1 MAEHEPGGVIK
12 PDATSLILFMTATL
26 MNSTSNLRDIALEI
40 FKRTLAAIDVESVVR
55 ASVRLDAGRLLIGAN
70 EVDLS
75 RFKGVVV
82 IAVGKASVPMAR
94 AVEDSLG
101 PPPADGLV
109 VTNAMT
115 GRPPRSLPVMVGGHP
130 LPNAGSLDA
139 ASAALKILRAND
151 SEETLVLFLVSGGG
165 SALFELPVDAAIT
178 LDDLQAVN
186 LALVGCGAVI
196 SEMNVVR
203 RFLSAVKG
211 GRLAAAAPRSRQ
223 ISLYVSDVNSDDL
236 STVSSGPTLP
246 SAATRADFDRVV
258 ERYGLLDKFPARVS
272 ALIAGAGLPDLPRA
286 SAEDS
291 RRRSHHLLL
300 DNRMALVE
308 ARRIAESD
316 FGCVVEIAEDLVE
329 GEVEEMAGAH
339 IERLSALRKRH
350 PGELVCLLSG
360 GEVICPVRGNGQG
373 GRNQEFVLRAAMRL
387 HGVENIVVLSA
398 GTDGIDGNSPA
409 DGAIAD
415 GATVGRG
422 MAVKA
427 PPNIFCANSN
437 SFNFFNALGDTIIT
451 GPTGNNV
458 RDVRILLA
466 R

>member
-1 MAEHEPGGVIK
+1 
-12 PDATSLILFMTATL
+12 L
-26 MNSTSNLRDIALEI
+26 
-40 FKRTLAAIDVESVVR
+40 
-55 ASVRLDAGRLLIGAN
+55 
-70 EVDLS
+70 
-75 RFKGVVV
+75 
-82 IAVGKASVPMAR
+82 
-94 AVEDSLG
+94 
-101 PPPADGLV
+101 
-109 VTNAMT
+109 
-115 GRPPRSLPVMVGGHP
+115 LPVMVGGHP

-165 SALFELPVDAAIT
+165 SALFELPIDAAIT
-178 LDDLQAVN
+178 LGDLQAVN
-186 LALVGCGAVI
+186 HALVGCGAVI

-246 SAATRADFDRVV
+246 SSATRADFAHVI
-258 ERYGLLDKFPARVS
+258 ERYDLLDKFPARVS
-272 ALIAGAGLPDLPRA
+272 ALITSRIFPDLPRA
-286 SAEDS
+286 NAEDG

-300 DNRMALVE
+300 DNRRALVE
-308 ARRIAESD
+308 AKRVAESD
-316 FGCVVEIAEDLVE
+316 FGCVVEVAEDLVE
-329 GEVEEMAGAH
+329 GDVETMMLAH
-339 IERLSALRKRH
+339 VERVVALRHAHRGKT
-350 PGELVCLLSG
+350 VCLLSG
-360 GEVICPVRGNGQG
+360 GEAVCPVRGAGQG
-373 GRNQEFVLRAAMRL
+373 GRNQEFALRAAIHLRQRGL
-387 HGVENIVVLSA
+387 SDIVVLSA

-409 DGAIAD
+409 AGSTAD
-415 GATVGRG
+415 SDTLRRAEEKGVSAERSLQ
-422 MAVKA
+422 
-427 PPNIFCANSN
+427 NSD

>member
-1 MAEHEPGGVIK
+1 
-12 PDATSLILFMTATL
+12 LIRFNT
-26 MNSTSNLRDIALEI
+26 MNSTPNLRDIALEI
-40 FKRTLAAIDVESVVR
+40 FHHALAAIDVESVAR
-55 ASVRLDAGRLLIGAN
+55 ASLRPDADQLLIIDDL
-70 EVDLS
+70 VDLS
-75 RFKGVVV
+75 RFKRVVV

-101 PPPADGLV
+101 GRIAGGLV
-109 VTNAMT
+109 VTNAVV
-115 GRPPRSLPVMVGGHP
+115 GESPRLLPMIVGGHP

-139 ASAALKILRAND
+139 ASKALKILDEND
-151 SEETLVLFLVSGGG
+151 SEDTLVLFLISGGG
-165 SALFELPVDAAIT
+165 SALFELPIDAAIT

-186 LALVGCGAVI
+186 RALVGCGAVI

-236 STVSSGPTLP
+236 STVSSGLTLP
-246 SAATRADFDRVV
+246 GVATRADFNRVV
-258 ERYGLLDKFPARVS
+258 ERYDLLEKFPAHVS
-272 ALIAGAGLPDLPRA
+272 ALIAGGGLPDLPRA
-286 SAEDS
+286 NAEDA

-300 DNRMALVE
+300 DNRKALLE
-308 ARRIAESD
+308 AKRIAESD

-329 GEVEEMAGAH
+329 GDVETMMLTH
-339 IERLSALRKRH
+339 VERVAALRHTHRGKT
-350 PGELVCLLSG
+350 VCLLSG
-360 GEVICPVRGNGQG
+360 GEAVCPVRGAGQG
-373 GRNQEFVLRAAMRL
+373 GRNQEFTLRAAIHLNQRGL
-387 HGVENIVVLSA
+387 SDIVVLSA

-409 DGAIAD
+409 AGSTAD
-415 GATVGRG
+415 SDTLRRAEEKGVSAEHSLQ
-422 MAVKA
+422 
-427 PPNIFCANSN
+427 NSD